1 MNAES
6 LTLMRTFL
14 LENGVRYNDSISD
27 MVVRRNSGETFS
39 FSEHL
44 SALIYAMLTN
54 QTKWSRIVPHLPEID
69 ELFFFYDKK
78 EIKQRPGT
86 YFSDGIFKLK
96 CGNISTAAQMNNLS
110 HNIMV
115 MEKIAD
121 DYGSVDAFITSEP
134 AHRIVRKLSSYRSPY
149 KIKMLGE
156 ALAWEYI
163 RNVGIDACKPDTH
176 LRRFLGGARMGH
188 SHAPVASV
196 DEVVAQVEL
205 IAKENDVPQSVID
218 NLIWSYC
225 ADGYGQICTATP
237 KCGMC
242 VISSFCKYPC
252 TTQGES
258 K

>member
-14 LENGVRYNDSISD
+14 LENGVQYNDSISE
-27 MVVRRNSGETFS
+27 MAVRRNKGETFS

-54 QTKWSRIVPHLPEID
+54 QTKWNRIVPHLPEID
-69 ELFFFYDKK
+69 ELFFFYDPK
-78 EIKQRPGT
+78 EIKQHPGT

-96 CGNISTAAQMNNLS
+96 CGNISTAAQMKYLTQ
-110 HNIMV
+110 NILV
-115 MEKIAD
+115 MEKIVD
-121 DYGSVDAFITSEP
+121 DYGSMDEFITSEP
-134 AHRIVRKLSSYRSPY
+134 AHKIIRKLSSYRSPY

-176 LRRFLGGARMGH
+176 LRRFLGNARMG
-188 SHAPVASV
+188 SSDTPVASV
-196 DEVVAQVEL
+196 EEVVAQVEL
-205 IAKENDVPQSVID
+205 IAKENNMPQSVVD

-237 KCGMC
+237 KCDVC
-242 VISSFCKYPC
+242 VIKNFCNYPC
-252 TTQGES
+252 AS
-258 K
+258 RS